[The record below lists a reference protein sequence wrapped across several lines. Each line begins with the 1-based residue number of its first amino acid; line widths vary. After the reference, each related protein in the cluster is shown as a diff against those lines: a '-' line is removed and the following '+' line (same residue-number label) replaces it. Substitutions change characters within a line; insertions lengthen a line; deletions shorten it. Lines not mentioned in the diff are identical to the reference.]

1 MKKIIFFLLLLIYLM
16 FSEFA
21 QGSERS
27 RSTDRSD
34 AVRLQAAFPVQP
46 LPARSE

>member
-21 QGSERS
+21 QGTERS
-27 RSTDRSD
+27 GPTGRSD
-34 AVRLQAAFPVQP
+34 AGRLQAAFPVQP
-46 LPARSE
+46 LAARSE